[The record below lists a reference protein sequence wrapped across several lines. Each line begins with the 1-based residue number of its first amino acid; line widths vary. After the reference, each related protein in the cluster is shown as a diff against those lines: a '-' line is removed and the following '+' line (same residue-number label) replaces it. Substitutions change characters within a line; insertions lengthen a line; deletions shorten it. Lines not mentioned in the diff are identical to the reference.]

1 MKITTSWLK
10 EHLDTKLNE
19 NQIIDKLTE
28 VGLEVEGVDS
38 QSGELD
44 SFIIAKI
51 LKAEKHPD
59 ADRLRVCDVDI
70 GTGDPVKVV
79 CGAPNA
85 KEGLLTIYAPPGAI
99 VPKNQMK
106 LVVSK
111 IRGVTSYGML
121 CSESELN
128 LSNESD
134 GITELSSKKYDKKI
148 GENYFP
154 KIFLNVID
162 ISITPN
168 RADCLGVR
176 GIARDLAAAGAG
188 TLKNQ
193 KEKKLDKKNKQ
204 TVSVK
209 IENGKNQA
217 CTSFGSCLITGV
229 KNTESPEWL
238 KEKIISLGQ
247 KSISAIVDIT
257 NYVMFD
263 LNRPLHAYDV
273 DKIDK
278 GITVRN
284 SKKGETFEALDNKE
298 YKLDDEMCV
307 ISDASGVL
315 GLGGIIGGT
324 RTGTALDTK
333 NVLIESAYFSP
344 RSIRKSSKKLNIDT
358 DAKFR
363 FERGIDPLSIEQ
375 GLERAANLIQEI
387 CGGVVSEFDI
397 QKIEDVKKKLLKFN
411 PSLFE
416 KITGFNIDKK
426 EMITILNNLGFET
439 REDKKLLDV
448 IIPSWRP
455 DIFQEVDLVE
465 ELVRI
470 KGYDQIKIIEPE
482 KIRIKKTLNSK
493 QKLFHFL
500 QRSIASK
507 GYLEAITWSFTD
519 SKINQLFIEKNKE
532 IKIVNPISSDLDVL
546 RTSIFSNLIIHL
558 NKNLGRGFK
567 DLSIFEIGPTFSGT
581 QPGEQQTVV
590 SGLRSGKLARQS
602 WIEKE
607 RLVDVFDVKRD
618 VIQSLVEVGF
628 DKDKFYIDDE
638 TPNYYHPGKSG
649 RLFLNKG
656 KEKVVAFFG
665 DIHPKILKKLDIKA
679 EALVGFEIFLDNIK
693 QPKKSLKDQKTQYK
707 YSDFQKSE
715 RDFAFVLDKNFRVQ
729 ELIDIISNV
738 DKELIKSVKVFDVYE
753 GSNIPEDKKSI
764 ALNVTIQSLEKT
776 LNEED
781 LNKINQL
788 IISAVESKTDAKIR
802 S

>member
-154 KIFLNVID
+154 KNFLNVID

-209 IENGKNQA
+209 IANGKNQA

-247 KSISAIVDIT
+247 KPISAIVDIT

-315 GLGGIIGGT
+315 GLGGIIGGI

-546 RTSIFSNLIIHL
+546 RTSILSNLIIHL

-567 DLSIFEIGPTFSGT
+567 DLSIFEVGPTFSGT